1 MTTTLTDDELARIKA
16 ELLDNVLSLGAEPYV
31 SIRAIYDVIRDNVV
45 SSSVSP
51 TTSSTAVSAAGP
63 TTITLASATGYAA
76 GQRIV
81 LDVDGSR
88 EVVTLRSLSG
98 AVASVICRKTH
109 SGTYPVE
116 VESALTIVR
125 GLLSELEVVRD
136 QIADARASAGLRRVD
151 EVEWMDAAS
160 GRTQLDE
167 MHRARELLR
176 RDLAYALG
184 LRGIYEASKQS
195 GASRFEVY

>member
-76 GQRIV
+76 GQRVV

-116 VESALTIVR
+116 VESAITIVR
-125 GLLSELEVVRD
+125 GLLSELEAVRD

-195 GASRFEVY
+195 GAGRFEVY

>member
-125 GLLSELEVVRD
+125 GLLSELEAVRD

-195 GASRFEVY
+195 GVGRFEVY

>member
-16 ELLDNVLSLGAEPYV
+16 ELLDNVLSLGAEPYIG
-31 SIRAIYDVIRDNVV
+31 IRAIYDVIRDNVV

-76 GQRIV
+76 GQRVV

-116 VESALTIVR
+116 VESAITIVR
-125 GLLSELEVVRD
+125 GLLSELEAVRD

-195 GASRFEVY
+195 GAGRFEVY

>member
-76 GQRIV
+76 GQRVV

-125 GLLSELEVVRD
+125 GLLSELEAVRD

-195 GASRFEVY
+195 GVGRFEVY

>member
-16 ELLDNVLSLGAEPYV
+16 ELLDNVLSLGAEPYIG
-31 SIRAIYDVIRDNVV
+31 IRAIYDVIRDNVV

-98 AVASVICRKTH
+98 TVASVICRKTH

-116 VESALTIVR
+116 VESAITIVR
-125 GLLSELEVVRD
+125 GLLSELEAVRD

-195 GASRFEVY
+195 GAGRFEVY